1 MRTLA
6 KRGPVGPRPC
16 WLSLEA
22 VREAGVKLRRAFA
35 GGGSGC
41 AVGGKREE
49 VVIGVRLV
57 VYLGVEHAERGELRQ
72 RIFPAQGIRRGIGGI
87 GWLRGIRTAQLA
99 YRDKGEVRGMVP
111 EIVGERHHEGVALGH
126 RLPARLAP
134 LRVVEAQADLQT
146 HAQGISPPKAE

>member
-35 GGGSGC
+35 GGGSSC

-49 VVIGVRLV
+49 VVGGVRLV
-57 VYLGVEHAERGELRQ
+57 VYLDVEHADRGELRQ
-72 RIFPAQGIRRGIGGI
+72 CIFPAQGKRGGIGGI
-87 GWLRGIRTAQLA
+87 GRAPGIRTAQLA
-99 YRDKGEVRGMVP
+99 HLD
-111 EIVGERHHEGVALGH
+111 
-126 RLPARLAP
+126 
-134 LRVVEAQADLQT
+134 
-146 HAQGISPPKAE
+146 

>member
-6 KRGPVGPRPC
+6 KQSQDCNSAVGRHVPERSTQKKRGPVGPRPC

-49 VVIGVRLV
+49 VVSGVRFV
-57 VYLGVEHAERGELRQ
+57 VNLGVEHADRGELRQ
-72 RIFPAQGIRRGIGGI
+72 RIFPAPAIRDGIGGI
-87 GWLRGIRTAQLA
+87 GWAPGVRTAQLTHLGN
-99 YRDKGEVRGMVP
+99 GEVR
-111 EIVGERHHEGVALGH
+111 
-126 RLPARLAP
+126 
-134 LRVVEAQADLQT
+134 
-146 HAQGISPPKAE
+146 